1 MLFINTH
8 GVKIKVLICED
19 DLSIM
24 RIIVHALRKNETI
37 ELTKAYNGRKAL
49 EFINKNDFDM
59 ILTNVSLPHLTGLE
73 IIEYVRKVKKSKV
86 PILILSL
93 EGFEETVLQAFRLGA
108 DDFIVKP
115 FNPMEL
121 LLRMNKYI
129 PSISAIFS
137 ILGTNLL

>member
-1 MLFINTH
+1 
-8 GVKIKVLICED
+8 
-19 DLSIM
+19 M